1 MSIAITE
8 QPNYAAYSIEQA
20 EDVLENIDKALP
32 YTFHLASD
40 KQETERNLLMQKAA
54 ALNTVDTHCC

>member
-8 QPNYAAYSIEQA
+8 QPNYAAYSIEEL

-32 YTFHLASD
+32 YTLHLASG
-40 KQETERNLLMQKAA
+40 KQKKETKFCL
-54 ALNTVDTHCC
+54 